1 LILKGGGKECGRPWM
16 DGQGLIHLTLAG
28 VTGTEGLL
36 QDGFFI
42 DISSVLF
49 LDFSPSP
56 LGVSLFRVSPC
67 DMGFS

>member
-1 LILKGGGKECGRPWM
+1 MWKAL
-16 DGQGLIHLTLAG
+16 DGW
-28 VTGTEGLL
+28 TGPYSLDTSWCDRAEGLL